1 MQCRLSWQG
10 GRTSAVAGCWG
21 SASCG
26 FAEWLRLSQALL
38 GIAAVVAASGK
49 DRFALRGRGGLTALA
64 EQPLG
69 LWPRP
74 LVGLRRG
81 PRAVPSAL
89 AFFEEKLP
97 TEVP

>member
-26 FAEWLRLSQALL
+26 FAEWLQLSQALL

-74 LVGLRRG
+74 LVGLRLG
-81 PRAVPSAL
+81 SQSC
-89 AFFEEKLP
+89 AFCLSIL
-97 TEVP
+97 